1 MPQKNYPSLAPVHLR
16 DCDLEQMRD
25 ELISF
30 KYLEAIIDEAENEPL
45 HEESDNMKGYFS
57 TFKPSNW
64 PHHFPY
70 TLRMQKKIRDAL
82 LPSLPNITISDNY
95 LIAPRNMEKFKGGE
109 YSTFYEDEHALP
121 WHSDKWE
128 GLVIPRYLDTYDT
141 KEETVE
147 DFKVLDHIQRIEQN
161 NRKDSFS
168 NQQTVAVVALR
179 EIMDN
184 LQMRSNEKH
193 LFKELMLTDEELR
206 AGDPKAL
213 YLATTRMK
221 EMFQYCMKHSEGDR
235 YEDDLIELM
244 IQYVDEET
252 PNSREN
258 AERLLNQKPYSTI
271 IPEEKLHDTFGNL
284 LAEFFKG
291 CPSVTLNFI
300 IPSERGITA
309 EESGQCQVRDKW
321 GNETTHSYHTGLLR
335 VEHFHRVIN
344 NVSRTCLQTYIYGA
358 TYDQVY
364 EAFEALEWKL

>member
-1 MPQKNYPSLAPVHLR
+1 MPQKNYPSIVPIEIR
-16 DCDLEQMRD
+16 GCDLEQMRE
-25 ELISF
+25 ELINF
-30 KYLEAIIDEAENEPL
+30 KYLETIIEEAENETL
-45 HEESDNMKGYFS
+45 NEESDNMKGYFS

-64 PHHFPY
+64 PHHFNY
-70 TLRMQKKIRDAL
+70 TLRMQKKIRDVL
-82 LPSLPNITISDNY
+82 TPMLPGITVTDNY

-109 YSTFYEDEHALP
+109 YSTFHVDEHALP

-141 KEETVE
+141 TKETQE

-161 NRKDSFS
+161 NRKDNFS
-168 NQQTVAVVALR
+168 NMQTVAVHALR
-179 EIMDN
+179 EVMDN
-184 LQMRSNEKH
+184 LQMRSNEKS

-221 EMFQYCMKHSEGDR
+221 DMFQYCMKHSEGER

-244 IQYVDEET
+244 IKFVDEET
-252 PNSREN
+252 PNSKEN
-258 AERLLNQKPYSTI
+258 AEKLLNQKPYSTI
-271 IPEEKLHDTFGNL
+271 IPEDKLHDNFGNM
-284 LAEFFKG
+284 LADFFRG

-300 IPSERGITA
+300 IPSVHGITA

-344 NVSRTCLQTYIYGA
+344 NVNRTCLQTYVYGA
-358 TYDQVY
+358 TYDEVY
-364 EAFEALEWKL
+364 EAFEKYNFQI